1 MNIQKSNKPIEGGSI
16 DWLIWFEM
24 IWLVTAKTEIIYA
37 NDQLEKIFKKK
48 REEGKHRKKSNGQRN
63 RGLGNQSKIAPL
75 PSGRYT
81 MGPVRRDWRQQ
92 AELVASS
99 GK

>member
-48 REEGKHRKKSNGQRN
+48 KGGREAQEEKQWP
-63 RGLGNQSKIAPL
+63 A
-75 PSGRYT
+75 
-81 MGPVRRDWRQQ
+81 
-92 AELVASS
+92 
-99 GK
+99 